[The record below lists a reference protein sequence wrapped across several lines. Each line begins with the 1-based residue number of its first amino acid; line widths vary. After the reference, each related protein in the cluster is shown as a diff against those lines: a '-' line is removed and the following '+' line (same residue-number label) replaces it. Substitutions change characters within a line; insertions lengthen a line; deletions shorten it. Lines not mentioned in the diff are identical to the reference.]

1 MEFKVVLSLPR
12 DAASVPLSRQ
22 VLSSCLQTLGV
33 TARRSTSRR
42 PCGGY
47 PGRQANS
54 FFAPTGSPAIWRRII
69 SMDATDRKI
78 LAELEKDGRLTITDL
93 AARVR
98 LSISPCHRR
107 LRDLER
113 TGVIRGYRAIVDPAA
128 VGLSFEALVF
138 VTLRQEDR
146 DTVASFEH
154 ALAAIP
160 HVLQAQRLFG
170 DPDYLLRVVT
180 ADLTAYQ
187 QLYDQ
192 QLAALPGV
200 QRLTSTLVMKHV
212 VSDRPLPA

>member
-1 MEFKVVLSLPR
+1 VLLKN
-12 DAASVPLSRQ
+12 AE
-22 VLSSCLQTLGV
+22 
-33 TARRSTSRR
+33 
-42 PCGGY
+42 Y
-47 PGRQANS
+47 
-54 FFAPTGSPAIWRRII
+54 PAIWRRII
-69 SMDATDRKI
+69 SMDATDREI

-146 DTVASFEH
+146 DTVASFEQ

-187 QLYDQ
+187 RLYDQ

-212 VSDRPLPA
+212 VSDRPLPV